1 MIRPANSS
9 RAAKAVLA
17 VVALVLL
24 SSCAS
29 LPRIIILHD
38 ALTPEEHLNLGV
50 AYEKKGD
57 LDAAMKQYRA
67 ASKKLPVAYEYMGN
81 VCFGK
86 KDFSQAEKYYKKA
99 IEKDP
104 GNPDAYNNLAWLYY
118 TEKIKMD
125 DALRQLIAMAPEKSE
140 LESGR
145 IIPQMETA
153 IQHTEEEMA
162 KVVARIEAMLAGSD
176 ATFQNMVRLKQ
187 EANLGRL
194 PGQEALLAELEK
206 NTQAIQDA
214 LFGLLQQIQFQDIAR
229 QKLERVLNHIR
240 GLQLAIGQKFR
251 DMGGQKG

>member
-125 DALRQLIAMAPEKSE
+125 DALRLATTATSLKVSDPSREALYRDTLKKIRQYLSSAGN
-140 LESGR
+140 SGR
-145 IIPQMETA
+145 
-153 IQHTEEEMA
+153 
-162 KVVARIEAMLAGSD
+162 
-176 ATFQNMVRLKQ
+176 
-187 EANLGRL
+187 
-194 PGQEALLAELEK
+194 
-206 NTQAIQDA
+206 
-214 LFGLLQQIQFQDIAR
+214 
-229 QKLERVLNHIR
+229 
-240 GLQLAIGQKFR
+240 
-251 DMGGQKG
+251 